1 VISGAPAYSKVFQD
15 DTLVGDIQTSLNP
28 TVRAFGRF
36 CSGSLAGKESGF
48 DRPIYF
54 ANEESTGPTGSF
66 DARGSQSVAIFDNN
80 GVGEAHALSFLG
92 FFPWENTLV
101 MPRRD
106 GLTVVMGMEDG
117 PASTD
122 NQLYMYV
129 GRKSRGANATVL
141 ERNGLVNGKL
151 YAWRSTNLAMNSEAT
166 FVAQGTSIT
175 GQWVEIPN
183 ANTLSDAQL
192 EAAADNLPGGPAFGF
207 VRTEDGTFDK
217 RTPTRDYY
225 FVTTGSGGPNQL
237 GRMYQLTWSDPANPT
252 GPTTLKMIYN
262 ADTVASGGVAEDTA
276 FSPTTWI
283 TTAASS

>member
-175 GQWVEIPN
+175 GSVGRDSQCEHALRRTARGCCRQPAGRTCLRVCADRRRHLRQAHTDQRLLLRDHRQRRPEP
-183 ANTLSDAQL
+183 ARPHVSTHLERSSESDRP
-192 EAAADNLPGGPAFGF
+192 DH
-207 VRTEDGTFDK
+207 
-217 RTPTRDYY
+217 
-225 FVTTGSGGPNQL
+225 
-237 GRMYQLTWSDPANPT
+237 
-252 GPTTLKMIYN
+252 
-262 ADTVASGGVAEDTA
+262 AEDDLQRRYGRE
-276 FSPTTWI
+276 WRCR
-283 TTAASS
+283 